1 MVDFA
6 QEGMITTIHD
16 LKQRHLHEYEQELR
30 EFTKSKPVTLIL
42 PSLYS
47 ELEHPALTQIVEEL
61 KGADYIQ
68 QIIIGLDQANAE
80 QFAHAREFFSL
91 LPQNHVILWNDGP
104 RLQQLHQQLN
114 QLNVAPLQ
122 RGKGRNVWYCAGY
135 AMAEGKSQVVAMHD
149 CDIRTYK
156 RDMLARL
163 IYPMVH
169 PQFSFQFSKGYY
181 ARVADRKMN
190 GRVSRLLVSP
200 LLQALKKV
208 FGPLDYLL
216 YLSAFRYPLSGEMA
230 IHVEALRDL
239 KVSGDWG
246 LEIGV
251 LSEIYR
257 NYSTKRIC
265 QVDIADD
272 YEHKH
277 QEVTTANGDGG
288 LKRMSRDIALA
299 FFRKLAALG
308 VQVSLDNIRIIRAAY
323 YRNALD
329 LIDHYYYDATTNGLN
344 YDRHSE
350 ENVVE
355 LFAQSI
361 VEAGEQ
367 FMNYP
372 NQQSFIPSWNRV
384 QSACP
389 TVFADMKQAVALD
402 NA

>member
-16 LKQRHLHEYEQELR
+16 LKQRQLEDYENELR
-30 EFTKSKPVTLIL
+30 EFTKYRPVTLVL

-47 ELEHPALTQIVEEL
+47 ELERPALTKIVQEL
-61 KGADYIQ
+61 KEADYIQ
-68 QIIIGLDQANAE
+68 QIIIGLDQANPE
-80 QFAHAREFFSL
+80 QFKHAKEFFSE
-91 LPQNHVILWNDGP
+91 LPQPHTILWNDGP
-104 RLQQLHQQLN
+104 RLQKIHQHLEE
-114 QLNVAPLQ
+114 LKVAPSQ

-135 AMAEGKSQVVAMHD
+135 ALAESNSKVVALHD
-149 CDIRTYK
+149 CDISTYQ
-156 RDMLARL
+156 RDMLVRL

-169 PQFSFQFSKGYY
+169 PQFNFQFSKGYY
-181 ARVADRKMN
+181 ARVAEHKMN

-200 LLQALKKV
+200 LLLALKKV

-230 IHVEALRDL
+230 IHLDALRDL

-265 QVDIADD
+265 QVDIADR

-277 QEVTTANGDGG
+277 QNVVNSNGEGG

-299 FFRKLAALG
+299 LFRKLATLG
-308 VQVSLDNIRIIRAAY
+308 VPVSLDNIRILRATY

-329 LIDHYYYDATTNGLN
+329 IIDHYYYDAITNGLH

-350 ENVVE
+350 ENTVE

-367 FMNYP
+367 FMNFP

-384 QSACP
+384 HSACP
-389 TVFADMKQAVALD
+389 SIYKDIKQAVALD
-402 NA
+402 NM

>member
-80 QFAHAREFFSL
+80 QFAHAREFFSV

-181 ARVADRKMN
+181 ARVADQKMN

-200 LLQALKKV
+200 LLQALKK
-208 FGPLDYLL
+208 
-216 YLSAFRYPLSGEMA
+216 SSGRW
-230 IHVEALRDL
+230 I
-239 KVSGDWG
+239 
-246 LEIGV
+246 
-251 LSEIYR
+251 
-257 NYSTKRIC
+257 IC
-265 QVDIADD
+265 FIFQPFVIPCRGNGNSCRS
-272 YEHKH
+272 
-277 QEVTTANGDGG
+277 VT
-288 LKRMSRDIALA
+288 
-299 FFRKLAALG
+299 
-308 VQVSLDNIRIIRAAY
+308 
-323 YRNALD
+323 
-329 LIDHYYYDATTNGLN
+329 
-344 YDRHSE
+344 
-350 ENVVE
+350 
-355 LFAQSI
+355 
-361 VEAGEQ
+361 
-367 FMNYP
+367 
-372 NQQSFIPSWNRV
+372 
-384 QSACP
+384 
-389 TVFADMKQAVALD
+389 
-402 NA
+402 